1 MEGPARLRRQ
11 RPVSSPSTTSTE
23 EGAAFSV
30 FPFGNCVFV
39 YFVFVRVRR
48 RWVGIR
54 LCGCEDLV
62 GMTVLEEAR
71 MSGSLGGDR
80 YITPEYLA
88 PLPQV
93 STISKKCILLNFQ
106 KVISSNCNRYLT
118 MTTSCCCSAKYLL
131 WFFYQVDKI
140 WIAMIFA
147 QIPIFKMCEVF
158 MTNVVKAMR
167 TKKHTCNP
175 IRHVLLAFS
184 IHFLGN
190 NLWQNHCFA
199 QWRNLQR
206 WFTCRHMTPCVHSMM
221 CGVEYMIHI
230 LYFYVKVY

>member
-1 MEGPARLRRQ
+1 MKYVFPAAPLISWLPSRCVWLWVEGPARLRRE

-23 EGAAFSV
+23 EGAALSV

-118 MTTSCCCSAKYLL
+118 MTASCCCSAKYLL
-131 WFFYQVDKI
+131 WIFV
-140 WIAMIFA
+140 MIFLSGR
-147 QIPIFKMCEVF
+147 QNLNCNDICPDSNFQ
-158 MTNVVKAMR
+158 NVWSFHDK
-167 TKKHTCNP
+167 
-175 IRHVLLAFS
+175 
-184 IHFLGN
+184 
-190 NLWQNHCFA
+190 
-199 QWRNLQR
+199 
-206 WFTCRHMTPCVHSMM
+206 
-221 CGVEYMIHI
+221 CG
-230 LYFYVKVY
+230 